1 MCNCGNCEENFAQCI
16 RYELPLPEFS
26 NITKSCVNIEDT
38 TKDIY
43 EILGEIKEQ
52 IPEDLSDK
60 IEQLEEQINEIIEAQ
75 NICNFDI
82 TGCVDTSGLIDPCDN
97 PITTLGQL
105 LNYLK
110 DNI

>member
-16 RYELPLPEFS
+16 RYELELPDFS
-26 NITKSCVNIEDT
+26 KIDKTCVNLEDT

-43 EILGEIKEQ
+43 EILAEIKEE
-52 IPEDLSDK
+52 IPEDLTDK
-60 IEQLEEQINEIIEAQ
+60 IEQLEEQIVQIIENQ
-75 NICNFDI
+75 NICNYNI
-82 TGCVDTSGLIDPCDN
+82 TGCVDTSGLTDTCDN

-105 LNYLK
+105 LNYFK

>member
-16 RYELPLPEFS
+16 RYELPLPDFS
-26 NITKSCVNIEDT
+26 KIDKTCVNLEDT

-43 EILGEIKEQ
+43 EILAEIKEE

-60 IEQLEEQINEIIEAQ
+60 IEQLEEQITQIIENQ
-75 NICNFDI
+75 NICNYDI
-82 TGCVDTSGLIDPCDN
+82 TGCVDTSGLKDLCST

-105 LNYLK
+105 LNYFK
-110 DNI
+110 DNL

>member
-16 RYELPLPEFS
+16 RYELELPDFS
-26 NITKSCVNIEDT
+26 KIDKTCVNLEDT

-43 EILGEIKEQ
+43 EILAEIKEE
-52 IPEDLSDK
+52 IPEDLTDK
-60 IEQLEEQINEIIEAQ
+60 IEQLEEQIAQIIENQ
-75 NICNFDI
+75 NICNYDI
-82 TGCVDTSGLIDPCDN
+82 TGCVDTSGLTDTCDN

-105 LNYLK
+105 LNFLK